1 MNFKKLNH
9 SLLITVIVLLWIEI
23 LVFAKVFFPDYNGFE
38 WGSVSDWFS
47 AFGTLGTLVVAV
59 AAYRKA
65 PEWMAQKHY
74 DIVHGIIEK
83 AVYNDLTLVSSS
95 NKLLKA
101 NLIILSR
108 NLNRLLIERK
118 VESEFIT
125 EVTNRT
131 DTILADF
138 FNNSYSVINQLNSI
152 TRNNFELSEYTQF
165 IIDRLKSVSEKY
177 NHIYWDYLTAR
188 EEIGSL
194 VNADQQAIDLTS
206 AEIKSIEERAIN
218 SATELDDLI
227 KQIFADNL
235 PVNSFIS

>member
-1 MNFKKLNH
+1 MYVKKWNCYLLTTVLI
-9 SLLITVIVLLWIEI
+9 LLIVSI
-23 LVFAKVFFPDYNGFE
+23 LVLTKILFSNFMSFE

-74 DIVHGIIEK
+74 DIVHGIVEK
-83 AVYNDLTLVSSS
+83 AVYNDLTLLSSS

-108 NLNRLLIERK
+108 NLNRLLIEKK

-125 EVTNRT
+125 EVANRT
-131 DTILADF
+131 DTILSDF

-152 TRNNFELSEYTQF
+152 TRNNFELSEYTQT

-177 NHIYWDYLTAR
+177 NYIYWDYLTAR

-206 AEIKSIEERAIN
+206 AEIKSIEERANN

-235 PVNSFIS
+235 PVKSFIS